1 VKKVNIKIKDGKIA
15 ADFTGFQGKTCEAL
29 EQRIRLEELEVEE
42 KELKPEYHFNAGQ
55 TQHETEQNEW

>member
-1 VKKVNIKIKDGKIA
+1 IKGGKIA

-29 EQRIRLEELEVEE
+29 EQRIRPEELEVEE